1 LGGGKEEYFKINEKS
16 KYELFAAEL
25 SALYELSSI
34 SFSGSEE
41 ELIALAVKKAARLF
55 SVRHLALFAGPKANR
70 QLIASWGFRN
80 PDHIAIK
87 MDQDAPNQF
96 YFSSEQPISK
106 YQMKLFLEQANPI
119 SNREHRLYTIFA
131 RRLEEALLI
140 ARSIKERER
149 AEEALRESERRYRL
163 LADNVTDVIWV
174 RDMNLRLTYISPSVE
189 KMMGYTVEEAKA
201 ITLDQNLTPESF
213 QHVSN
218 VFLEE
223 LEIERQDQKDLF
235 RSRTIEAEVIRKDGS
250 TFWIEAIMTFLRD
263 QNGNA
268 TSVIGIT
275 RDITERRQLEEQ
287 LQKAQKMRAISTLAG
302 GIAHEFNNALSV
314 VMSSLDMLEV
324 ERPGDEIMSKYAEL
338 IKSSSLRMSKLT
350 RQLLAYARGGKY
362 KPEITSL
369 VDFIDIT
376 LPIIQHIV
384 PSEIRIST
392 ILSDAVDKIEVDITQ
407 MQMALSA
414 IVTNAVEAIEGKGC
428 ISISSGEKKVDWELV
443 RQHHDAASGRYV
455 YVAIEDNGK
464 GMDKRTV
471 DLLFEPFFTTKFQG
485 RGLGMAAAYGI
496 VKNHNGFIEIDSQPE
511 KGTVVS
517 INLPTV
523 ETETTD
529 SKEPKVELVEG
540 TGTILVVE
548 DEEIIMDICRT
559 ILERLGYHVLEAKT
573 GREAVDLVKRFDG
586 AIDGV
591 LLDVGLPD
599 MKGETVYEQ
608 LMAVRPHLKCV
619 VCTGYAVDD
628 PYLEVLIDKAHGFIQ
643 KPYSLANLS
652 ATLKAVLTMEQGMDE

>member
-1 LGGGKEEYFKINEKS
+1 MRSNINEKPNHD
-16 KYELFAAEL
+16 LIAAEL

-34 SFSGSEE
+34 SFSESEE
-41 ELIALAVKKAARLF
+41 DLIDLAIKKATRLF
-55 SVRHLALFAGPKANR
+55 SPRYLALFTGSKDNLR
-70 QLIASWGFRN
+70 LITSWGFRH
-80 PDHIAIK
+80 PDEISERMRQAGS
-87 MDQDAPNQF
+87 NQF
-96 YFSSEQPISK
+96 CFSSSGQDPEGHIMLFMEQ
-106 YQMKLFLEQANPI
+106 MNPI
-119 SNREHRLYTIFA
+119 SRREYRLYTIFA
-131 RRLEEALLI
+131 RRLEEALLMT
-140 ARSIKERER
+140 RSIKEQKRTE
-149 AEEALRESERRYRL
+149 AALRESEERYRTFINSTSDIAFLKDENFRYVMVNNAYEKYLGKKQEDILGKTDFEL
-163 LADNVTDVIWV
+163 LSKNLAGYCHQSDLNALESKELVLVEEQDEDRVYETWKFPVNLSEGKLGIGGYV
-174 RDMNLRLTYISPSVE
+174 RDV
-189 KMMGYTVEEAKA
+189 
-201 ITLDQNLTPESF
+201 
-213 QHVSN
+213 
-218 VFLEE
+218 
-223 LEIERQDQKDLF
+223 
-235 RSRTIEAEVIRKDGS
+235 
-250 TFWIEAIMTFLRD
+250 
-263 QNGNA
+263 
-268 TSVIGIT
+268 
-275 RDITERRQLEEQ
+275 TERRRLEKQ
-287 LQKAQKMRAISTLAG
+287 LQQAQKMEAISTLAG

-443 RQHHDAASGRYV
+443 RQHPDATSGRYV

-471 DLLFEPFFTTKFQG
+471 DLLFEPFFTMKFQG